1 MQRVNHNLATEMLQ
15 MSLCERLRERLV
27 AANQLQDLL
36 EESDRFWS
44 KQMRAL
50 EDYQARSLGLTRKDF
65 DRLYN
70 NVLGT
75 VKPSPARSKVTRD
88 IYRMS

>member
-1 MQRVNHNLATEMLQ
+1 
-15 MSLCERLRERLV
+15 MSLCERVRERV
-27 AANQLQDLL
+27 AAANQLLDLL

-50 EDYQARSLGLTRKDF
+50 EDYQARSLGLTMVDF

-75 VKPSPARSKVTRD
+75 VKPSPPKRTVTLHIRAVVNHGL
-88 IYRMS
+88 